1 MKKNKTIWVILV
13 LIIIFVVAFWVYNKN
28 TTNVSPV
35 NNSPAPVDTSVIYT
49 NADYGFTFTLPDDWS
64 GYSIVQNTW
73 TGNPLVPNIT
83 VNETGPKLL
92 IRNPK
97 WTSAVHYEDIP
108 IMVFTLAQWKSY
120 VAEDFAVSAAP
131 IQASELARN
140 NNYVFA
146 LPPRWDFDYSQGFE
160 EADNI
165 VKTNP
170 IKTFDL
176 VKS

>member
-1 MKKNKTIWVILV
+1 MKNNKIILV
-13 LIIIFVVAFWVYNKN
+13 VLVVIVIFVVFLFVYMNQN
-28 TTNVSPV
+28 TSQV
-35 NNSPAPVDTSVIYT
+35 NNPPAPVDTSVIYT

-97 WTSAVHYEDIP
+97 WTSSVHYEDIP
-108 IMVFTLAQWKSY
+108 ILVFTLAQWKSY

-131 IQASELARN
+131 IQATELARN
-140 NNYVFA
+140 NTYVFA